1 MVKILKKLAPAKINL
16 FLRVLRKRPD
26 GYHDIFSLMQKITL
40 YDELTFVP
48 RSGGIVLKCP
58 NSDLSVSKDNLVFR
72 AAESILSYTGCS
84 SGIEIILIK
93 NIPAA
98 AGLGGGSSDAAATLS
113 AINEICQLGL
123 TKAVLMK
130 LGAKLGADV
139 PFFIFGDSAFASGI
153 GDQLTA
159 WKNPLKLNIVLIN
172 PFFPLSTKLVY
183 ESLNLRLTKEQIN
196 YSIPRLSALSDI
208 THEMHNDLETASLKM
223 HPELTELKQL
233 LLRHGALSAMMS
245 GSGPTVFGIFTDE
258 NKAKKTAEAIK
269 KEVPRQFHVFFVQSL

>member
-1 MVKILKKLAPAKINL
+1 MLKKPSPAKINL
-16 FLRVLRKRPD
+16 FLRVLGKRPD
-26 GYHDIFSLMQKITL
+26 GYHNIFSLMQKITL
-40 YDELTFVP
+40 CDELTFLP

-58 NSDLSVSKDNLVFR
+58 NSDLPVSKENLVFR
-72 AAESILSYTGCS
+72 AAESILSYAGCS
-84 SGIEIILIK
+84 SGVEIILTK
-93 NIPAA
+93 YIPAA
-98 AGLGGGSSDAAATLS
+98 AGLGGGSSDAATTLL
-113 AINEICQLGL
+113 ALNEMYQLGL
-123 TKAVLMK
+123 TKAELMQ

-139 PFFIFGDSAFASGI
+139 PFFIFGDSAFAAGI

-159 WKNPLKLNIVLIN
+159 WENPLKLNIVLIN

-183 ESLNLRLTKEQIN
+183 ESLNLRLTKEKIN

-208 THEMHNDLETASLKM
+208 TSEMHNDLEAASFKM
-223 HPELTELKQL
+223 HPELIELKQL

-258 NKAKKTAEAIK
+258 ITAKKTAEAIK

>member
-1 MVKILKKLAPAKINL
+1 MVEMLKKLAPAKINL
-16 FLRVLRKRPD
+16 FLRVLGKRPD

-40 YDELTFVP
+40 YDELTFLP
-48 RSGGIVLKCP
+48 RSEGIVLKCP
-58 NSDLSVSKDNLVFR
+58 NSNLPISKDNLVFR
-72 AAESILSYTGCS
+72 AAESVFSYAGYS
-84 SGIEIILIK
+84 SGIEITLTK
-93 NIPAA
+93 NIPVA
-98 AGLGGGSSDAAATLS
+98 AGLGGGSSDAATTLL
-113 AINEICQLGL
+113 ALNEMCQLGL
-123 TKAVLMK
+123 TKAELMK

-153 GDQLTA
+153 GDQLTV
-159 WKNPLKLNIVLIN
+159 WENPLKLNIVLIN

-183 ESLNLRLTKEQIN
+183 ESLNLRLTKGQIN

-208 THEMHNDLETASLKM
+208 TREIHNDLETVSLKM
-223 HPELTELKQL
+223 HPELAELKQL

>member
-58 NSDLSVSKDNLVFR
+58 NSDLSVSTDNLVFR

>member
-208 THEMHNDLETASLKM
+208 THEMHNDLETVSLKM

>member
-1 MVKILKKLAPAKINL
+1 MLKKLAPAKINL
-16 FLRVLRKRPD
+16 FLRVLGKRPD

-40 YDELTFVP
+40 FDELTFLP
-48 RSGGIVLKCP
+48 RSEGIVLKCP
-58 NSDLSVSKDNLVFR
+58 NSNLPISKDNLVFR
-72 AAESILSYTGCS
+72 AAESVFSYAGYS
-84 SGIEIILIK
+84 SGIEITLTK
-93 NIPAA
+93 NIPVA
-98 AGLGGGSSDAAATLS
+98 AGLGGGSSDAATTLL
-113 AINEICQLGL
+113 ALNEMCQLGL
-123 TKAVLMK
+123 TKAELMK

-153 GDQLTA
+153 GDQLTV
-159 WKNPLKLNIVLIN
+159 WENPLKLNIVLIN

-183 ESLNLRLTKEQIN
+183 ESLNLRLTKGQIN
-196 YSIPRLSALSDI
+196 YSIPRISALSDI
-208 THEMHNDLETASLKM
+208 TREIHNDLETASLKM
-223 HPELTELKQL
+223 HPGLAELKQL

>member
-1 MVKILKKLAPAKINL
+1 MLKKLAPAKINL
-16 FLRVLRKRPD
+16 FLRVLGKRPD

-40 YDELTFVP
+40 YDELTFLP
-48 RSGGIVLKCP
+48 RSEGIVLKCP
-58 NSDLSVSKDNLVFR
+58 NSNLPISKDNLVFR
-72 AAESILSYTGCS
+72 AAESVFSYAGYS
-84 SGIEIILIK
+84 SGIEITLTK
-93 NIPAA
+93 NIPVA
-98 AGLGGGSSDAAATLS
+98 AGLGGGSSDAATTLL
-113 AINEICQLGL
+113 ALNEMCQLGL
-123 TKAVLMK
+123 TKAELMK

-139 PFFIFGDSAFASGI
+139 PFFIFGDSAFAAGI
-153 GDQLTA
+153 GDQLTV
-159 WKNPLKLNIVLIN
+159 WENPLKLNIVLIN

-183 ESLNLRLTKEQIN
+183 ESLNLRLTKGQIN

-208 THEMHNDLETASLKM
+208 TREIHNDLETVSLKM
-223 HPELTELKQL
+223 HPELAELKQL

>member
-1 MVKILKKLAPAKINL
+1 MVKMLQKPAPAKINL
-16 FLRVLRKRPD
+16 FLRVLGKRPD

-40 YDELTFVP
+40 CDELTFVP

-58 NSDLSVSKDNLVFR
+58 NSDLPVSKDNLVFR
-72 AAESILSYTGCS
+72 AAESVLSYAGCS

-98 AGLGGGSSDAAATLS
+98 AGLGGGSSDAAATLL
-113 AINEICQLGL
+113 AINEIYQLGL

-139 PFFIFGDSAFASGI
+139 PFFIFGNSAFASGI

-245 GSGPTVFGIFTDE
+245 GSGPTVFGVFTDE